1 MSQFVAHR
9 IMPCNPLQPATRWV
23 DAPCEVAD
31 LHDRRKP
38 AGCIVMMG
46 RRS

>member
-1 MSQFVAHR
+1 MSLFVAHR
-9 IMPCNPLQPATRWV
+9 IMRCNPLQPATRWV

-38 AGCIVMMG
+38 AGCIVMVG

>member
-9 IMPCNPLQPATRWV
+9 IMPCNPLPPATRWV

-31 LHDRRKP
+31 CTTDGNP
-38 AGCIVMMG
+38 PDA
-46 RRS
+46 SS